1 MPTGPQLR
9 IALLGPPLI
18 EVDGRPLD
26 VDTRKA
32 TALLAYLAFT
42 GRPARRDSLAGLL
55 WPEASPDRARATLRR
70 TLSTLKSALDSRW
83 LEIGRDTVAFSGTGI
98 WLDVDELRRLV
109 ATTESHGHAANET
122 CSLCLEPLQQAAALD
137 RGSFLAGFG
146 LRDSAAFDDWQQ
158 LAGDEVHREVASVLD
173 RLAGALAAAGNPT
186 QAIAC
191 ARRRLALD
199 PLHEPAYR
207 QLIGLLAEVGDRQA
221 AMEQYR
227 DCVRVL
233 DRELGVRPLDETTAL
248 YHAIV
253 EGSATAPSPPVV
265 AVAKS
270 QSAEAP
276 YDLVGR
282 DAELR
287 ELLET
292 YDGLGA
298 DGRVVAL
305 VGEAG
310 IGKTRLAEELL
321 AHVAAR
327 GRMALAVRCYEEER
341 SLAYGVVLELVRGA
355 AAVAPPF
362 ADDLWWV
369 AEVARLAPE
378 LGVPASQPLD
388 SEAGQVRFY
397 EAVAELLHHGAGP
410 EPAAL
415 YVDDAHWADESSLAL
430 LAYLAHRLRGRPLLL
445 AASWRPEEAAQDHPV
460 RRLVADAHRTGR
472 ASVIELGRLSG
483 ADVAQLVASTG
494 RSSDLGARLYV
505 ESGGLPFFVVEYL
518 DALARGD
525 DEPDWALPVG
535 VRDLLERRLAGL
547 GELSLQVLA
556 AAAVLG
562 RAFDPDTVRAA
573 SGRSDEEVVLA
584 LEELVGC
591 GLLVEGSDG
600 VVDFRHE
607 QARELVGSR
616 MTLAR
621 RRLLHRRAAAELD
634 SHGRRES
641 QAAMTAY
648 HLAAAGDEA
657 AAAERYRVAAD
668 HARRLYANAEALAH
682 YRASLAL
689 GLPDP
694 AALHEAIGDLE
705 TLAGDYGAAF
715 ASYETAAA
723 LADRALLPEIER
735 RIGLL
740 HLRRG
745 EWELAEASLAA
756 ASEGL
761 EPSSRSL
768 ATADRALAAH
778 RMGDE
783 ATARELAGSALHLAE
798 EIDDAGALAQAHN
811 VLGMLAGRRGDD
823 AEAITH
829 LELGAS
835 IARSAGDAGAET
847 AALNNL
853 ALAVRSSGNP
863 VRAIALTTT
872 ALELSVRQG
881 DRHREAALRNNLADL
896 LRSEGRDAEA
906 IEELKRA
913 VAIFAEIGEPG
924 KLEPEI
930 WKLSEW

>member
-1 MPTGPQLR
+1 MPKGAQLR
-9 IALLGPPLI
+9 VALLGPPLI
-18 EVDGRPLD
+18 EVDGRPLN

-42 GRPARRDSLAGLL
+42 ARPARRDTLAALL
-55 WPEASPDRARATLRR
+55 WPETSPDRARATLRR
-70 TLSTLKSALDSRW
+70 TLSTLKSALGSRW
-83 LEIGRDTVAFSGTGI
+83 LEIGRDTVALSGAGI
-98 WLDVDELRRLV
+98 WFDIDELRRLG
-109 ATTESHGHAANET
+109 AAMETHGHGANET
-122 CSLCLEPLQQAAALD
+122 CRRCLEPLQQAAALD

-158 LAGDEVHREVASVLD
+158 LAGDEVQREVASVLD
-173 RLAGALAAAGNPT
+173 RLAGALSASGNPT
-186 QAIAC
+186 QAITC

-199 PLHEPAYR
+199 PLHEPAHR

-253 EGSATAPSPPVV
+253 EGSLATPRPAVV
-265 AVAKS
+265 AAKLPT
-270 QSAEAP
+270 AEVP

-282 DAELR
+282 DAEVR

-292 YDGLGA
+292 YDGLGP

-310 IGKTRLAEELL
+310 IGKTRLGEELL

-341 SLAYGVVLELVRGA
+341 GLAYGVVLELVRGA
-355 AAVAPPF
+355 VALARPF
-362 ADDLWWV
+362 DGGAWWV

-378 LGVPASQPLD
+378 FGTPASQRLD
-388 SEAGQVRFY
+388 SEAAQVRFY
-397 EAVAELLHHGAGP
+397 DAVAELLLHSAGQ

-430 LAYLAHRLRGRPLLL
+430 LSYLAHRLRGRPLLL
-445 AASWRPEEAAQDHPV
+445 AASWRPEEVAQDHPV
-460 RRLVADAHRTGR
+460 RRLVADAQRTGR
-472 ASVIELGRLSG
+472 ATVIELGRLSG

-494 RSSDLGARLYV
+494 RSGDLGARLYL

-573 SGRSDEEVVLA
+573 SGRTDEEVVLA
-584 LEELVGC
+584 LEELVSC

-600 VVDFRHE
+600 ALDFRHE
-607 QARELVGSR
+607 QARDLVNSR

-621 RRLLHRRAAAELD
+621 RRLLHRRAAAEID
-634 SHGRRES
+634 GRGKRES
-641 QAAMTAY
+641 QAAMAAF
-648 HLAAAGDEA
+648 HLAAAGDDL
-657 AAAERYRVAAD
+657 AAAERYRVAGD
-668 HARRLYANAEALAH
+668 HARRLFANAEALAH

-689 GLPDP
+689 GLTDA

-705 TLAGDYGAAF
+705 TLAGNYGAAF

-723 LADRALLPEIER
+723 LAERALLPEIER

-761 EPSSRSL
+761 EPASRSL
-768 ATADRALAAH
+768 ATADRALVAH
-778 RMGDE
+778 RMGND
-783 ATARELAGSALHLAE
+783 TAALGLAGSALGLAE
-798 EIDDAGALAQAHN
+798 EIDDMGALAQAHN
-811 VLGMLAGRRGDD
+811 IFGMLAGSRGDD
-823 AEAITH
+823 EQALIH

-835 IARSAGDAGAET
+835 IARAAGDAGAET

-853 ALAVRSSGNP
+853 ALAVRASGNSD
-863 VRAIALTTT
+863 RAIELTTA
-872 ALELSVRQG
+872 ALDLCVLQG

-896 LRSEGRDAEA
+896 LRETGRQEEA
-906 IEELKRA
+906 MDELKHA
-913 VAIFAEIGEPG
+913 VVLFAEIGEEG
-924 KLEPEI
+924 RLEPEI
-930 WKLSEW
+930 WKLTGW